1 MATYRF
7 NPNEPIPNDPF
18 YYPTGDS
25 LPTAAGPLII
35 GSGLTVNYL
44 TSTITATGGGGGG
57 GPVLVVSPITNVGTT
72 TAPVIGIQN
81 ATTGQLGAVRIGTNI
96 SALNGVISVASAT
109 TQNPGIVQLN
119 NTTAS
124 TSILEAL
131 TAKQGR
137 LLQLQI
143 NALTTADNLE
153 LAGTFDAFASE
164 MVTVSNDG
172 SSVGFVVAANL
183 PFPDPSITDYF
194 VIVSEAGVYTPPGSA
209 VPFDTNVG
217 DWLLCDGTT
226 WQHLAIG
233 LDIPYATETTPGI
246 IELATLAEVQ
256 AGIDAIRA
264 VTPATLV
271 GNFINTCTLTA
282 KGDIVAATAASVPTA
297 LAVGA
302 DGTVL
307 TACAAAPA
315 GLVWSASLPAIPCA
329 CITAKGALISG
340 SAAGLPSTL
349 DVGTNCQQLTANSAC
364 PLGLEWKSYTNTAI
378 PCACVIGKG
387 SIIAGTG
394 AGLPLAIPV
403 GTNGQILIPNN
414 TTSTGLQWINNPAI
428 LCCVLTGRG
437 SLLTATGSSTPADL
451 PVGTNGQV
459 LVACSL
465 RPQGLSWIDNPA
477 LLCCNIT
484 GKGAIITG
492 TGPSAPTA
500 LPAGGDGQILAA
512 CSSCTSGLAWISAS
526 TSAIPCACVISK
538 GALVTGTN
546 PGAPAGLAPGD
557 NGTTLTACSSC
568 PLGLTWSIPVTDD
581 IPCACI
587 TQKGALITG
596 TGAGSVVS
604 LPPGSN
610 NQVLTVNSACPAGI
624 GWVNSAGIPCSF
636 ITGKGSLIT
645 GITAGVP
652 ASFAPGG
659 DGQYLVACASA
670 ACGLSWATPSGV
682 PCSCYTDKGVLLGGT
697 GVSTMTALPPGQN
710 GQLLYAFSS
719 SATGLLWANPAYIP
733 CSIITSKGSLITA
746 NAAGIPISQVVGG
759 DGQTLVACST
769 CASGLAW
776 QTPSTVAAIPCACI
790 TAKGTIVAG
799 AGPNVPVPVAVGG
812 DGQFLTACAA
822 CTAGVAWTANQAVP
836 CACITAKGT
845 IIAGSG
851 PNAPASVAIG
861 TDGQILAACSSC
873 AAGVAWIT
881 ATTDAIPC
889 ACITAKGT
897 IVAGSG
903 PNAPSPVAIG
913 TDGQIL
919 AACAACTAGVAWI
932 TSSTNAIPCACITAK
947 GTIVA
952 GSGPNDPSPV
962 AIGTDGQLLAACS
975 ACTAG
980 VAWITSSTNA
990 IPCACITAK
999 GTIVA
1004 GSGPDAPSPVAIGTD
1019 GQILTANSACAT
1031 GVAWSENTAI
1041 PCACLTEKGT
1051 LITAS
1056 APSTVTA
1063 LPVGANGSVLVA
1075 DSACEGG
1082 MRWSSPGAGDTPVG
1096 AVEWFAM
1103 ATPPAGWLVS
1113 DGRAVERAR
1122 YNVLFDTIGT
1132 TYGSGDGSTTFN
1144 LPDLRGLWIR
1154 GWDAAG
1160 GVYRG
1165 CDPGRAFGSM
1175 QCGSVESHC
1184 HIVST
1189 NDSGAL
1195 VVAPQWTCPVLT
1207 STPAEHANP
1216 SSSIPVTY
1224 TDGYTNPYG
1233 CGVKNTVDN
1242 IALLPCI
1249 KWEPTY
1255 RPDATSDSLCCAFV
1269 TWNTPVGDTS
1279 CALYCVNPG
1288 IWTVSVSGGI
1298 CVPACAP
1305 MQVCFQLVW
1314 GQGGSAQMLA
1324 CSMWS
1329 NCITTN
1335 QFSGGGQVV
1344 PFSLTGSAATLIDRP
1359 VYVCVSCSGVGGC
1372 SFSYYGSS
1380 LSSAVRI
1387 TAL

>member
-7 NPNEPIPNDPF
+7 NPNEPIPNNPF
-18 YYPTGDS
+18 YVPLTDS
-25 LPTAAGPLII
+25 LTSAAGPLVI
-35 GSGLTVNYL
+35 GSGLTVDYA
-44 TSTITATGGGGGG
+44 TSTLTASGVG
-57 GPVLVVSPITNVGTT
+57 GPVQVVSPITNVGTT

-81 ATTGQLGAVRIGTNI
+81 ATVGQLGAVKIGTNI

-153 LAGTFDAFASE
+153 LAGTFDALASE

-209 VPFDTNVG
+209 VSFDTNVG
-217 DWLLCDGTT
+217 DWFLCDGTT
-226 WQHLAIG
+226 WQYLAVG

-256 AGIDAIRA
+256 AGIDSIRA

-271 GNFINTCTLTA
+271 GSFINTCILTA

-315 GLVWSASLPAIPCA
+315 GLVWSSAPPAIPCA

-340 SAAGLPSTL
+340 SIAGSPCTL
-349 DVGTNCQQLTANSAC
+349 DVGTNFQQLTANSAC
-364 PLGLEWKSYTNTAI
+364 PLGLEWRTYTNTAI

-387 SIIAGTG
+387 SIISGTG

-403 GTNGQILIPNN
+403 GTDGQILIPNN
-414 TTSTGLQWINNPAI
+414 TTSTGLQWITNPAI
-428 LCCVLTGRG
+428 MCSVLTGRG
-437 SLLTATGSSTPADL
+437 SLLTATGSSTPVDL

-465 RPQGLSWIDNPA
+465 RPQGLSWINNPA

-492 TGPSAPTA
+492 TGPSAPIA

-526 TSAIPCACVISK
+526 TNAIPCACVISK

-546 PGAPAGLAPGD
+546 PGAPAGLAPGN

-587 TQKGALITG
+587 TQRGALITG
-596 TGAGSVVS
+596 TGASSVVS

-610 NQVLTVNSACPAGI
+610 NQVLTVNSACPTGI

-645 GITAGVP
+645 GTIAGVP

-670 ACGLSWATPSGV
+670 ACGLSWASPCGV
-682 PCSCYTDKGVLLGGT
+682 PCSCYTGKGVLLGGT
-697 GVSTMTALPPGQN
+697 GVATMTALPPGQN
-710 GQLLYAFSS
+710 GQLLYAFSPS
-719 SATGLLWANPAYIP
+719 DTGLLWANPEYIP
-733 CSIITSKGSLITA
+733 CSIITDKGSLITA

-790 TAKGTIVAG
+790 TAKGTI
-799 AGPNVPVPVAVGG
+799 
-812 DGQFLTACAA
+812 L
-822 CTAGVAWTANQAVP
+822 
-836 CACITAKGT
+836 
-845 IIAGSG
+845 AGSG
-851 PNAPASVAIG
+851 PNAPSPVAIG

-881 ATTDAIPC
+881 SSTNAIPC

-919 AACAACTAGVAWI
+919 AACSSCAAGVAWI

-952 GSGPNDPSPV
+952 GSGPND
-962 AIGTDGQLLAACS
+962 
-975 ACTAG
+975 
-980 VAWITSSTNA
+980 
-990 IPCACITAK
+990 
-999 GTIVA
+999 
-1004 GSGPDAPSPVAIGTD
+1004 PSPVAIGTD

-1075 DSACEGG
+1075 DSACAGG

-1113 DGRAVERAR
+1113 DGRAVERAC
-1122 YNVLFDTIGT
+1122 YNVLFNTIGT

-1144 LPDLRGLWIR
+1144 LPDLRGLWVR

-1165 CDPGRAFGSM
+1165 CDPNRAFGST

-1184 HIVST
+1184 HIIST

-1195 VVAPQWTCPVLT
+1195 VVAPDWTYPVLE
-1207 STPAEHANP
+1207 STPAEHSNP
-1216 SSSIPVTY
+1216 SSTTPVTY
-1224 TDGYTNPYG
+1224 TDGYTNAYG

-1255 RPDATSDSLCCAFV
+1255 RPDATSCSTRCGFV
-1269 TWNTPVGDTS
+1269 SWNTVCGNT
-1279 CALYCVNPG
+1279 CCMVYCVNPG
-1288 IWTVSVSGGI
+1288 IWTASASGGI

-1305 MQVCFQLVW
+1305 MRVSFQLVW
-1314 GQGGSAQMLA
+1314 GEGGNQQILA

-1335 QFSGGGQVV
+1335 NQFSGGGQTV
-1344 PFSLTGSAATLIDRP
+1344 PFSLSASGFTLTDRP
-1359 VYVCVSCSGVGGC
+1359 VWVVICCSGVGGC
-1372 SFSYYGSS
+1372 SFSYNGDT